1 MEKLKRETFMDIVS
15 AMKKNAVI
23 LQKPS
28 GTIALR
34 VDLNAVQRKFYN
46 ALLYVAKQNLKQN
59 KDKKIFTVPFLVLK
73 ELLNKQEKSGKN
85 NTYYIEKLNELKEK
99 NAEYN
104 ILQKDK
110 GIRTKGKVSLVS
122 DLSIEERIQKDEI
135 LNVTFEIP
143 EKIKNALIDPKGI
156 YANINLII
164 IRGLSSKYAIILY
177 ELCKDYERVQVPEM
191 TMKEF
196 RKIFG
201 IEEKYKQVL
210 DIKKRVINPA
220 LKELNNNSNIDF
232 LVSCEMR
239 KTGKAY
245 THIKFTTKPKPARL
259 KLNQQANKALEGEVK
274 ENPELQELLQII
286 PQNYRNNKSL
296 TRLLLG
302 SLEQKGKDYTK
313 AQIEYTNRQKN
324 IKNYVAYL
332 KKAIENDYAG
342 VEVIDLGDIVDD
354 WKQKLINMK
363 KIYTFGDN
371 EEYLMKF
378 IKDCDDDGICDV
390 QFVSKENSEKIRWAR
405 VPEEKLK
412 NIVEK

>member
-1 MEKLKRETFMDIVS
+1 MDS
-15 AMKKNAVI
+15 LSEAMKKNAVV

-28 GTIALR
+28 GTIAIR
-34 VDLNAVQRKFYN
+34 VDLTAIQRKFYN
-46 ALLYVAKQNLKQN
+46 ALLYIAKNNLRQN
-59 KDKKIFTVPFLVLK
+59 KDKKTFIVSFGDLK
-73 ELLNKQEKSGKN
+73 AVLNKEDKTKKDD
-85 NTYYIEKLNELKEK
+85 YYIEKLKELKLK
-99 NAEYN
+99 NAEYD
-104 ILQKDK
+104 ILSKD
-110 GIRTKGKVSLVS
+110 GEREWGVFSLVS
-122 DLSIEERIQKDEI
+122 DLAVKSKKGV
-135 LNVTFEIP
+135 VTNIYFEIP
-143 EKIKNALIDPKGI
+143 ERVKNSLLDPKGL
-156 YANINLII
+156 YANINLVV
-164 IRGLSSKYAIILY
+164 IRGLKSKYALILY
-177 ELCKDYERVQVPEM
+177 ELVKDYEKVEVPEM
-191 TMKEF
+191 SIEKF
-196 RKIFG
+196 RELFG
-201 IEEKYKQVL
+201 IEGKYSGRIDHLKRYVL
-210 DIKKRVINPA
+210 KPAVNEINGS
-220 LKELNNNSNIDF
+220 ENIDF
-232 LVSCEMR
+232 LVDYEMR
-239 KTGKAY
+239 KMGPRY
-245 THIKFTTKPKPARL
+245 THIKFIVKPKPAKL

-274 ENPELQELLQII
+274 ENPELQELLRII

-378 IKDCDDDGICDV
+378 IKDCDENGICDV
-390 QFVSKENSEKIRWAR
+390 QFVSKEDSEKIRWAR

-412 NIVEK
+412 KIADSGKK